1 MFSGQNLVRNQRED
15 WEIIDQVKNNYD
27 AELRKS
33 STWRSGT
40 SRLMMAIVVYDG

>member
-33 STWRSGT
+33 ST
-40 SRLMMAIVVYDG
+40 SRLMMAIVVFDGL